1 MTQHFIAFPVNDT
14 LLSNSNRFFEAVAA
28 RDPIAGK
35 LFSDIMQELTRLL
48 IDTLLLHP
56 MSMTKMSSMME
67 KVVKLCASTGMK
79 VSGML
84 AGKLYDKAPW
94 DELEKVATVWQAMLR
109 DYGDG
114 KGWRIGT
121 ELSAGFATRLEA
133 LLQERGTD
141 PVYYPKDINIVV
153 QAYEQLAEVVI
164 DDIFLRPSSQLTI
177 GRITDGLKRTGVSSV
192 KAAIQS
198 VMHNVIAKLPPEPLT
213 GYIDYTT
220 QFYVKTVNT

>member
-1 MTQHFIAFPVNDT
+1 MTQHFIAFPVSES
-14 LLSNSNRFFEAVAA
+14 LLSNSNRFFEAVTA
-28 RDPIAGK
+28 RDPVAGK
-35 LFSDIMQELTRLL
+35 IFSDIMQELTRLL

-94 DELEKVATVWQAMLR
+94 NELDKVANVWQGMLR
-109 DYGDG
+109 DFGDG
-114 KGWRIGT
+114 KGWRVGT
-121 ELSAGFATRLEA
+121 ELSGDFADRLEA
-133 LLQERGTD
+133 LLKERGTD
-141 PVYYPKDINIVV
+141 PVYYPKDISVV
-153 QAYEQLAEVVI
+153 VGAYEQLSDVVI
-164 DDIFLRPSSQLTI
+164 DEIFLRPSSQLTI

>member
-1 MTQHFIAFPVNDT
+1 MSQHFIAFPVSDS
-14 LLSNSNRFFEAVAA
+14 LLANSNRFFEAVAA
-28 RDPIAGK
+28 RDPAAGK
-35 LFSDIMQELTRLL
+35 IFSEIMQELTRLL

-94 DELEKVATVWQAMLR
+94 DELEKVATVWQGMLR
-109 DYGDG
+109 DFNDG

-121 ELSAGFATRLEA
+121 ELTPAFAAKLEA
-133 LLQERGTD
+133 LLKERGTE
-141 PVYYPKDINIVV
+141 PVYYPKDITIVV
-153 QAYEQLAEVVI
+153 NAYEELSEVVI
-164 DDIFLRPSSQLTI
+164 DEIFLRPSSQLTI

-198 VMHNVIAKLPPEPLT
+198 AMHNVIAKLPPEPLT

>member
-1 MTQHFIAFPVNDT
+1 MTQHFIAFPVSES
-14 LLSNSNRFFEAVAA
+14 LLSNSNRFFEAVTA
-28 RDPIAGK
+28 RDPVAGK
-35 LFSDIMQELTRLL
+35 IFSDIMQELTRLL

-94 DELEKVATVWQAMLR
+94 NELDKVANVWQGMLR
-109 DYGDG
+109 DFGDG
-114 KGWRIGT
+114 KGWRVGT
-121 ELSAGFATRLEA
+121 ELSGDFADRLEA
-133 LLQERGTD
+133 LLRERGTD
-141 PVYYPKDINIVV
+141 PVYYPKDISVV
-153 QAYEQLAEVVI
+153 VGAYEQLSDVVI
-164 DDIFLRPSSQLTI
+164 DEIFLRPSSQLTI